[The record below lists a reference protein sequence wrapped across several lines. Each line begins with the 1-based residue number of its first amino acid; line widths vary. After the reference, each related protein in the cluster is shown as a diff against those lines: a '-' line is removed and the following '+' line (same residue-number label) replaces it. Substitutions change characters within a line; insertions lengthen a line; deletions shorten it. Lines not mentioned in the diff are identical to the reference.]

1 MSDENINTLKE
12 EPQQK
17 MEPENKMEPEQKLE
31 LEQKMEPKHDLTNTN
46 IQQSM
51 SPPITTSLPTSIDP
65 TMEINKIADAPVIV
79 SDNVLKK
86 TDTLLSKTIKIK
98 EKIKNFVKGFTLK
111 NIRRKI
117 NGIRKSLKNP
127 LIRNQ
132 VNNLMCKTGT
142 NIKYAVSNTSRNLFY
157 DIPGMGIIFTNPGNP
172 PKINTCDSPNNI
184 STKIKLDETTIIPAA
199 MAMAAKEIDAKL
211 EDRMGR
217 MTENAKKS
225 GLDII
230 TDIPPIG
237 IIMSISKAAEAGA
250 DVVKS
255 GIAVATEI
263 GNKIENIQQM
273 MGSEVEITPGGFK
286 IISGGR
292 KTRKMH
298 NIYNRSIH
306 TRKSFNKPHSHFNIQ

>member
-12 EPQQK
+12 E
-17 MEPENKMEPEQKLE
+17 
-31 LEQKMEPKHDLTNTN
+31 LEQKMESQPESQPESPINN
-46 IQQSM
+46 NQQSM
-51 SPPITTSLPTSIDP
+51 SLPLTSSLPVTD
-65 TMEINKIADAPVIV
+65 TINKIVNSPIIV
-79 SDNVLKK
+79 VDNVLKK
-86 TDTLLSKTIKIK
+86 TDTLLSKTIRIK

-127 LIRNQ
+127 LIRDQ
-132 VNNLMCKTGT
+132 VSNLMCKTGT
-142 NIKYAVSNTSRNLFY
+142 NIKYAISNTSRNLFY

-184 STKIKLDETTIIPAA
+184 STKFKLDETTIIPAA
-199 MAMAAKEIDAKL
+199 MAMAAKEIDAKI
-211 EDRMGR
+211 EDKMGR

-237 IIMSISKAAEAGA
+237 IVMSISKAVEAGA

-263 GNKIENIQQM
+263 GNKIDNIQQM
-273 MGSEVEITPGGFK
+273 MGAEVEITPGGLK
-286 IISGGR
+286 VISGGR
-292 KTRKMH
+292 KTRKTH
-298 NIYNRSIH
+298 NIYNRAIH
-306 TRKSFNKPHSHFNIQ
+306 TRKSFNKPHSHFNI